1 MFNTFVSEHHH
12 FLNHAGE
19 SKNSSHHFLQS
30 EATASGHHDF
40 LRTEPKKKTKEEPT
54 DIFADSLSSLNLH
67 PLHNIAVQTSF
78 LSTNY
83 EGLNNYNQITD
94 EENIALVD
102 LEKNFDWCVLK
113 ARMNISKIGNNN
125 TSIADTQKDE
135 EHGGDDDVEKGDL
148 CGSHGDISA
157 TYKKNFKKEFD
168 SNWIEFPMVNMDD
181 EFGIHWSRK
190 DNTCLSNSF
199 TNKDATHF
207 DLNNTRYSYRRFKK
221 LMNKE
226 RNKYQK
232 EQFGKWKK
240 KKLKKKDGRNVT
252 ERRIKKWKKEA
263 AEGPIPAAI
272 YKKVFYLTIFPEGD
286 WEAFEARRRGQSEDD
301 EEEEEDDEDDEDE
314 EEEEDD
320 EDESEEEDDEEEEE
334 DGATFAKHMY
344 GQAAYGS
351 YRMRAFFIAQYKR
364 EQNPETNSLFDI
376 HFLEPEPPF
385 KKTVQFEEKEI
396 SSQFGTQSVSESLKI
411 DKRLL
416 GDNEYFSALDVP
428 PILMGTVLRKG
439 FNDYHCVHFEN
450 NNAMGQLKKW
460 ATILLVRPGE
470 IDQYVERYASEH
482 TFFVQLPD
490 RVELDSLK
498 QVGLTGE
505 KSKGYSAGD
514 SKFYC
519 WRVAQWLHQKW
530 GTSPEQ
536 QKCIIMDDQMNPFV
550 HQVPSFKT
558 KKGNYSDED
567 KPRPDND
574 QYAFRSTITD
584 ENGRSMMDRTNIR
597 FPTTHAATFMY
608 MDKVADITGAG
619 LVCLNSKEADIH
631 NTTLTNRPFANA
643 VWFINLNVMSNKL
656 SEAPFLQA
664 ALQPAYQAAEDT
676 LFRAVCTDRKI
687 RMVVCST
694 LRWRKQVA
702 GGGTCGRAC
711 VAKKAPVPFRP
722 IIKYHDLAKMYTF
735 SPSRGVKMN
744 LVKKIPKAA
753 KSRLLHCFPL
763 TECAYISE
771 KKTKTTFKPSKT
783 PKSILVNT
791 KIYIK
796 YNNKIW
802 GCVLGKDT
810 KPKVSWDNG
819 RTFEDINFANQYTP
833 RHIFSVFVLKM
844 MGYITSKSRQ
854 LEPNPTAVVDGIRYP
869 YDDCTEGSYYRD
881 SDNDYVY
888 YLKGGH
894 VDIYDENKVPKPQ
907 DEIFWSLQEFA
918 ENNKELTLTEMGEY
932 SKNDVYRKPRK
943 GDSVTV
949 RFMGKGG
956 KYLWHKGEIIKSR
969 RKGVYNVKY
978 KDKIQAQYQNYFSRD
993 KFNRSWKWTL
1003 REESEEDEIEEQ
1015 SEEESTKDGSEEESD
1030 EESEEEED
1038 DIPSVNDRIAVLE
1051 EMEDGSQEWF
1061 DGEIIAMTPKKT
1073 KFTIKWDDENY
1084 TTSQRYF
1091 SRVEW
1096 KYSSDDNQ
1104 SEVESEDS
1112 SIHISDDDDSSDHS
1126 IYSSDDNQSE
1136 VESEDSSIHISDD
1149 DDSSDHS
1156 IYSSDDNQSEVESE
1170 ENSEEEPRTPSHSP
1184 RGKAVAAAERRLTS
1198 SGGSKLTPEQQISLK
1213 QKEIELARAKEDRL
1227 RKEIELSKLQK
1238 KMELMKLQRKGTR
1251 VRKQVKPKTFEE
1263 IGV

>member
-1 MFNTFVSEHHH
+1 MFRVLVSDQQH
-12 FLNHAGE
+12 FMP
-19 SKNSSHHFLQS
+19 S
-30 EATASGHHDF
+30 EPGKKTKKTKGKK
-40 LRTEPKKKTKEEPT
+40 TKKTKEEPT
-54 DIFADSLSSLNLH
+54 DIFAGNLSRLNLH
-67 PLHNIAVQTSF
+67 PLHKIAVQTSF

-83 EGLNNYNQITD
+83 EGLNNNIQIND
-94 EENIALVD
+94 EENSALVD

-113 ARMNISKIGNNN
+113 ARMNNNKIRNEN
-125 TSIADTQKDE
+125 TSIAATQKDE

-168 SNWIEFPMVNMDD
+168 SNWIEFPMVNMND
-181 EFGIHWSRK
+181 EFGPHWSRK

-207 DLNNTRYSYRRFKK
+207 DLNNTRYSYARFKE
-221 LMNKE
+221 LMDEE
-226 RNKYQK
+226 RKKWKK
-232 EQFGKWKK
+232 EQFE
-240 KKLKKKDGRNVT
+240 KLKKKDGRNVT
-252 ERRIKKWKKEA
+252 KTRIKKWKKKA
-263 AEGPIPAAI
+263 AKKPIPAAI
-272 YKKVFYLTIFPEGD
+272 YKKVFYLTIFPKGNWTE
-286 WEAFEARRRGQSEDD
+286 FEALRLGRSEDESEESED
-301 EEEEEDDEDDEDE
+301 ESEESEDE
-314 EEEEDD
+314 EEEEEESEES
-320 EDESEEEDDEEEEE
+320 EDESEEEEDESEEEE
-334 DGATFAKHMY
+334 DGAIYAKRTY

-364 EQNPETNSLFDI
+364 DQNPKTDSLLDI
-376 HFLEPEPPF
+376 NFLEPEPPF
-385 KKTVQFEEKEI
+385 KEETVQFEEKEI
-396 SSQFGTQSVSESLKI
+396 SSQFGTQSVSETLKI
-411 DKRLL
+411 DERLL
-416 GDNEYFSALDVP
+416 GDNEYFSTLDVP

-490 RVELDSLK
+490 RVELDSLV

-519 WRVAQWLHQKW
+519 WRVAQWLHQIW

-550 HQVPSFKT
+550 HQVPSFKM
-558 KKGNYSDED
+558 KKGNYSDKD
-567 KPRPDND
+567 KPRSGND
-574 QYAFRSTITD
+574 QYAFRSTIND
-584 ENGRSMMDRTNIR
+584 ENGRSMMDRANIR

-735 SPSRGVKMN
+735 SPSRGVKM
-744 LVKKIPKAA
+744 KPGTKIPKDAE
-753 KSRLLHCFPL
+753 SRLEHCFPL
-763 TECAYISE
+763 TECAYKSE
-771 KKTKTTFKPSKT
+771 RKTKKTFKPSKT

-791 KIYIK
+791 KIYIN

-844 MGYITSKSRQ
+844 MEYITSETRQ
-854 LEPNPTAVVDGIRYP
+854 LEPNPTVERPGIRYP
-869 YDDCTEGSYYRD
+869 YDECTEGSYYRD

-894 VDIYDENKVPKPQ
+894 VDIYNEKKVPKPQ

-932 SKNDVYRKPRK
+932 SKNDVYRKPKK
-943 GDSVTV
+943 GESIEV
-949 RFMGKGG
+949 RFTKNSPWSEG
-956 KYLWHKGEIIKSR
+956 IITSR
-969 RKGVYNVKY
+969 RQGVYTIEY
-978 KDKIQAQYQNYFSRD
+978 KDTTMEHEMNYFSREN
-993 KFNRSWKWTL
+993 FNRIWRWAKKKKNKSFAKKKNKSFAKKKNKNSAKKKNKNSAKKGFKDWFDTYCGTTECNKQCLDKGHTGCKTDDGHRARAIKVYVRKKAPNSWKKYCENNGITVPTSIGDFEKNLKREMGEELWGSSFHNKTTTGGKTCYDHLWFKCCSNYPHKNLLCPEVPTL
-1003 REESEEDEIEEQ
+1003 
-1015 SEEESTKDGSEEESD
+1015 TK
-1030 EESEEEED
+1030 
-1038 DIPSVNDRIAVLE
+1038 
-1051 EMEDGSQEWF
+1051 
-1061 DGEIIAMTPKKT
+1061 KK
-1073 KFTIKWDDENY
+1073 K
-1084 TTSQRYF
+1084 
-1091 SRVEW
+1091 
-1096 KYSSDDNQ
+1096 
-1104 SEVESEDS
+1104 
-1112 SIHISDDDDSSDHS
+1112 
-1126 IYSSDDNQSE
+1126 
-1136 VESEDSSIHISDD
+1136 
-1149 DDSSDHS
+1149 
-1156 IYSSDDNQSEVESE
+1156 
-1170 ENSEEEPRTPSHSP
+1170 
-1184 RGKAVAAAERRLTS
+1184 
-1198 SGGSKLTPEQQISLK
+1198 
-1213 QKEIELARAKEDRL
+1213 
-1227 RKEIELSKLQK
+1227 
-1238 KMELMKLQRKGTR
+1238 
-1251 VRKQVKPKTFEE
+1251 
-1263 IGV
+1263 

>member
-1 MFNTFVSEHHH
+1 MYHSFVPNLHD
-12 FLNHAGE
+12 F
-19 SKNSSHHFLQS
+19 SSHDFSPTEGQHHFLQQEPYS
-30 EATASGHHDF
+30 EENGSLSENQQF
-40 LRTEPKKKTKEEPT
+40 IPSEPGKKTKKTKEEPT
-54 DIFADSLSSLNLH
+54 FADSLSSLNLH

-83 EGLNNYNQITD
+83 EGLNNYNQITE
-94 EENIALVD
+94 EENSALVD

-113 ARMNISKIGNNN
+113 ARMNSSKIGNNN
-125 TSIADTQKDE
+125 TSIAATQKDE

-157 TYKKNFKKEFD
+157 TYKKNFTKEKKKFKKEFD

-181 EFGIHWSRK
+181 EFGPHWSRK

-232 EQFGKWKK
+232 EQFV
-240 KKLKKKDGRNVT
+240 KLKKKDGRNVT

-301 EEEEEDDEDDEDE
+301 EDE
-314 EEEEDD
+314 EEEEDESE
-320 EDESEEEDDEEEEE
+320 EDESEEDEDEEE
-334 DGATFAKHMY
+334 DGATFAKRMY

-396 SSQFGTQSVSESLKI
+396 SSQFGTQSEEETLKI

-416 GDNEYFSALDVP
+416 GDNEYFSTLDVP

-450 NNAMGQLKKW
+450 DNAMGQQNKW

-498 QVGLTGE
+498 KVGLTGE

-519 WRVAQWLHQKW
+519 WRVAQWLHQNW

-558 KKGNYSDED
+558 KKGNHSVED
-567 KPRPDND
+567 KPYPD
-574 QYAFRSTITD
+574 QYAFRSTIND
-584 ENGRSMMDRTNIR
+584 ENGRSMMDRANIR

-656 SEAPFLQA
+656 SKAPFLQA

-735 SPSRGVKMN
+735 SPSRGVKMKP
-744 LVKKIPKAA
+744 VTKIPKKAE
-753 KSRLLHCFPL
+753 RLLHCFPL

-771 KKTKTTFKPSKT
+771 RKTKTTFKPSET

-791 KIYIK
+791 KIYIN

-844 MGYITSKSRQ
+844 MGYITSKTRQ
-854 LEPNPTAVVDGIRYP
+854 LETTSTAVVDGIRYP
-869 YDDCTEGSYYRD
+869 YDECTEGSYYRD
-881 SDNDYVY
+881 NDNDYVY

-894 VDIYDENKVPKPQ
+894 VDIYDKKKVPKPQ

-918 ENNKELTLTEMGEY
+918 ENNKDLTLTEMGEY
-932 SKNDVYRKPRK
+932 SKNDVYRKPKK
-943 GDSVTV
+943 GESIEV
-949 RFMGKGG
+949 RFKENSG
-956 KYLWHKGEIIKSR
+956 KYSWQKGIITSR
-969 RKGVYNVKY
+969 RKGVYTIKY
-978 KDKIQAQYQNYFSRD
+978 KDITMEHEKNYFSREN
-993 KFNRSWKWTL
+993 FNRIWRWVT
-1003 REESEEDEIEEQ
+1003 
-1015 SEEESTKDGSEEESD
+1015 
-1030 EESEEEED
+1030 
-1038 DIPSVNDRIAVLE
+1038 
-1051 EMEDGSQEWF
+1051 
-1061 DGEIIAMTPKKT
+1061 
-1073 KFTIKWDDENY
+1073 
-1084 TTSQRYF
+1084 
-1091 SRVEW
+1091 
-1096 KYSSDDNQ
+1096 
-1104 SEVESEDS
+1104 
-1112 SIHISDDDDSSDHS
+1112 
-1126 IYSSDDNQSE
+1126 
-1136 VESEDSSIHISDD
+1136 
-1149 DDSSDHS
+1149 
-1156 IYSSDDNQSEVESE
+1156 
-1170 ENSEEEPRTPSHSP
+1170 
-1184 RGKAVAAAERRLTS
+1184 
-1198 SGGSKLTPEQQISLK
+1198 
-1213 QKEIELARAKEDRL
+1213 
-1227 RKEIELSKLQK
+1227 
-1238 KMELMKLQRKGTR
+1238 
-1251 VRKQVKPKTFEE
+1251 
-1263 IGV
+1263 